1 MAPQDLIA
9 EHKTKADFLAFMARE
24 PEGRFEFEDGRIID
38 MTGGTRNHSA
48 IGSRFVIHLSRQLDE
63 ARWMVHGP
71 DRGIET
77 PTTVRYPD
85 AMVEELP
92 SDGNSRWMRKPVV
105 VVEVL
110 SPSSE
115 RNDLGRKVA
124 EYTAFDTL
132 EAYIVA
138 DQDAAHCR
146 VWVRDAMRVF
156 PVDGIEIQGAAGI
169 IAVPALGLSIA
180 LADVYRHVLPGL

>member
-9 EHKTKADFLAFMARE
+9 EHKTKADFYAYMAQE

-38 MTGGTRNHSA
+38 MTGGTGNHSA
-48 IGSRFVIHLSRQLDE
+48 IGSRFVVLLARQLDE
-63 ARWMVHGP
+63 ARWIVHGP

-85 AMVEELP
+85 AMVEGLP
-92 SDGNSRWMRKPVV
+92 FDGKSRWMQKPVL

-110 SPSSE
+110 SPSSIG
-115 RNDLGRKVA
+115 NDLGRKVD

-138 DQDAAHCR
+138 DPDEPDCH
-146 VWVRDAMRVF
+146 VWVRDAMRAF
-156 PVDGIEIQGAAGI
+156 SARGQEIRGADGI
-169 IAVPALGLSIA
+169 IAVPALGLIIA
-180 LADVYRHVLPGL
+180 LADVYRQVLKSK

>member
-9 EHKTKADFLAFMARE
+9 DHKTKADFYAFMAQE

-38 MTGGTRNHSA
+38 MTGGTGNHSL
-48 IGSRFVIHLSRQLDE
+48 IGSRFVYLMTSQLNQRE
-63 ARWMVHGP
+63 WAVHGP

-85 AMVEELP
+85 AMVERLP
-92 SDGNSRWMRKPVV
+92 IDGASRWMQKPVL

-124 EYTAFDTL
+124 EYTAFETL

-138 DQDAAHCR
+138 EQGAPRCTI
-146 VWVRDAMRVF
+146 WVRDAMRSF
-156 PVDGIEIQGAAGI
+156 PAEGLEIEGAQGA
-169 IAVPALGLSIA
+169 IAVPALGVSIA
-180 LADVYRHVLPGL
+180 LAEVYLHLL